1 LGASSDV
8 YAIIAIGGKQLKVHE
23 GDTIRVELLP
33 GEVGETV
40 TLTDVLLVHQEDG
53 SLAVGTPTVKGASV
67 TGNIIG
73 HGRGD
78 KITIFKHKR
87 RKNYRRKQGH
97 RQPYTALKVTGIDIS
112 KPEPRP
118 TKKAAEAKK
127 DTNPAAESAEA
138 ED

>member
-1 LGASSDV
+1 M

-33 GEVGETV
+33 GEVGDTV
-40 TLTDVLLVHQEDG
+40 TLTDVLLVHQGDG
-53 SLAVGTPTVKGASV
+53 SVAVGTPTVEGASV
-67 TGNIIG
+67 TGDIIG
-73 HGRGD
+73 HGRGN

-97 RQPYTALKVTGIDIS
+97 RQHYTALKVTGIDVS
-112 KPEPRP
+112 KTKPRR
-118 TKKAAEAKK
+118 TKKAVTAEK
-127 DTNPAAESAEA
+127 DTDPAGEPAEA

>member
-1 LGASSDV
+1 M

-23 GDTIRVELLP
+23 GDTIHVELLP

-53 SLAVGTPTVKGASV
+53 SLAIGTPTVKGASV
-67 TGNIIG
+67 TGDIIG
-73 HGRGD
+73 HGRGN

-112 KPEPRP
+112 KPRP
-118 TKKAAEAKK
+118 TKKAAEAKQ
-127 DTNPAAESAEA
+127 DTDPAAESADA

>member
-1 LGASSDV
+1 M

-23 GDTIRVELLP
+23 GDTIRVERLP

-40 TLTDVLLVHQEDG
+40 TLTDVLLVHQDDG
-53 SLAVGTPTVKGASV
+53 SVAVGTPNVKGASV
-67 TGNIIG
+67 TGDIIG
-73 HGRGD
+73 HGRGN

-97 RQPYTALKVTGIDIS
+97 RQHYTALRVTGIDVSKS
-112 KPEPRP
+112 KPRR
-118 TKKAAEAKK
+118 TTKAAKAKQ
-127 DTNPAAESAEA
+127 DTDPAAESAQA

>member
-1 LGASSDV
+1 M

-23 GDTIRVELLP
+23 GDTIHVELLP

-53 SLAVGTPTVKGASV
+53 SLAIGTPTVKGASV
-67 TGNIIG
+67 TGDIIG
-73 HGRGD
+73 HGRGN

-112 KPEPRP
+112 KPRP
-118 TKKAAEAKK
+118 TKKAAEAKQ
-127 DTNPAAESAEA
+127 DTDPAAESAEA